1 MIRLSP
7 IHPPILCI
15 AALLCACA
23 APIERAERTPAD
35 NSPSVAVGAA
45 RLACFSA
52 DTSDSGGSCDE
63 LCAARDAACVGTE
76 TGKGTL
82 ILPLPSCGDAPS
94 SSPSV
99 SCRCCALAH

>member
-1 MIRLSP
+1 MIRRALA
-7 IHPPILCI
+7 HPPILCI

-23 APIERAERTPAD
+23 APAERAPAD
-35 NSPSVAVGAA
+35 NSPAVPVATA

-52 DTSDSGGSCDE
+52 DTPDSGGSCDE
-63 LCAARDAACVGTE
+63 LCATRDAACVGTE

-82 ILPLPSCGDAPS
+82 ILPLPSCDAAS
-94 SSPSV
+94 SSSSK

>member
-1 MIRLSP
+1 MIRPALTHLP
-7 IHPPILCI
+7 IIGI

-23 APIERAERTPAD
+23 VPAERAPAD
-35 NSPSVAVGAA
+35 NSPAAAVGAA

-52 DTSDSGGSCDE
+52 DTPDSGGSCDE
-63 LCAARDAACVGTE
+63 FCASRDAACVGTE

-82 ILPLPSCGDAPS
+82 ILPLPGCGDAS
-94 SSPSV
+94 SSSSSK

>member
-1 MIRLSP
+1 MIRPALA
-7 IHPPILCI
+7 HPPLLCI

-23 APIERAERTPAD
+23 GPADRTPAD
-35 NSPSVAVGAA
+35 NSPAVAVATA

-52 DTSDSGGSCDE
+52 DTPDSGGSCDE
-63 LCAARDAACVGTE
+63 LCATRDAACVGTE

-82 ILPLPSCGDAPS
+82 ILPLPSCDAASAS
-94 SSPSV
+94 STM

>member
-1 MIRLSP
+1 MIRLLP
-7 IHPPILCI
+7 IISI
-15 AALLCACA
+15 AALLCACTTPA
-23 APIERAERTPAD
+23 DRTPAD
-35 NSPSVAVGAA
+35 NSPTVAVGAA

-52 DTSDSGGSCDE
+52 DTPDSGGSCDE

-82 ILPLPSCGDAPS
+82 ILPLPSCDAAS
-94 SSPSV
+94 SSSTM